1 MQNFKCFKKTSIKLK
16 NFNVICGPN
25 SSGKTTINQSILLHL
40 QNNVKSKE
48 HFITNGKYVHFDD
61 YAELKN
67 STISSDKD
75 VVIELTN
82 ERKQKRKIVLTSE
95 SDGKKIRC
103 KEYISSF
110 DLLDEKD
117 IFYLSANRI
126 GPEDVYNKLTNEL
139 IEQYGQNAI
148 GFLARYQNQP
158 IDEKYAFIKSPTKDY
173 QFIKEINYWLNEI
186 IGEQI
191 HVTELSRTDKST
203 ATYSHEINSLEVRN
217 KNTGSGVSYIIA
229 ILVMAFS
236 IALKE
241 NEETPLMIIENPE
254 IHLHPLG
261 QLKLM
266 TFLEFMSQFCQ
277 IILETHSDH
286 IIKNFLQCSN
296 GQVVKLNKDFMPIYY
311 NKRSKYTLKTLTLG
325 EVQWTAFDLPTIDFH
340 VALFSYLQ
348 TKFNEFNLN
357 KLDDLIRDT
366 ETFKS
371 NRKEYD
377 TKCRRYKNHSGSK
390 SNCETLPIYVRNVID
405 HPVRKKGSGEPPR
418 KKYRKTEQEFYEALK
433 ISIQFMIDIIKE
445 KGW

>member
-1 MQNFKCFKKTSIKLK
+1 M
-16 NFNVICGPN
+16 
-25 SSGKTTINQSILLHL
+25 
-40 QNNVKSKE
+40 
-48 HFITNGKYVHFDD
+48 
-61 YAELKN
+61 
-67 STISSDKD
+67 
-75 VVIELTN
+75 
-82 ERKQKRKIVLTSE
+82 
-95 SDGKKIRC
+95 
-103 KEYISSF
+103 
-110 DLLDEKD
+110 
-117 IFYLSANRI
+117 
-126 GPEDVYNKLTNEL
+126 
-139 IEQYGQNAI
+139 
-148 GFLARYQNQP
+148 ARYQNQP
-158 IDEKYAFIKSPTKDY
+158 IDEKYAFLKSPIKDY

-203 ATYSHEINSLEVRN
+203 ATYSHKINSLEVRN

-340 VALFSYLQ
+340 VALFTYLQ

-366 ETFKS
+366 EIFKS

-377 TKCRRYKNHSGSK
+377 TKCWRYKNHRVQNPIVK
-390 SNCETLPIYVRNVID
+390 HCLFICE
-405 HPVRKKGSGEPPR
+405 
-418 KKYRKTEQEFYEALK
+418 
-433 ISIQFMIDIIKE
+433 M
-445 KGW
+445 